1 MNSTFTFKSFVV
13 DMSSSTA
20 TDTTAPSVPA
30 SSTSPAWS
38 GSQIAFAI
46 LGARDFGAAIVG
58 GLGAKFVLGLSNQ
71 ESVRFAGICAL
82 SHSKVLL
89 SICHHLL
96 QLTLLLLPFLLLRLR
111 LHGQVV
117 RLPLPFLVL
126 ATLEP
131 PLSEDSEQ
139 SSFSDSP
146 IKNPFDLPVSV
157 PYQTYDMEH
166 P

>member
-71 ESVRFAGICAL
+71 EPELFTGRDRADTIALVNALLAFRGIR
-82 SHSKVLL
+82 V
-89 SICHHLL
+89 
-96 QLTLLLLPFLLLRLR
+96 Q
-111 LHGQVV
+111 
-117 RLPLPFLVL
+117 
-126 ATLEP
+126 E
-131 PLSEDSEQ
+131 
-139 SSFSDSP
+139 
-146 IKNPFDLPVSV
+146 
-157 PYQTYDMEH
+157 
-166 P
+166 

>member
-82 SHSKVLL
+82 SSSMGDALSTVLGVPTKISAYDPQYAYLDTADLLAGAVVGGGLFWYLGASDQALMYSAGIAGVAAGTGGKL
-89 SICHHLL
+89 STAIISY
-96 QLTLLLLPFLLLRLR
+96 LTP
-111 LHGQVV
+111 
-117 RLPLPFLVL
+117 
-126 ATLEP
+126 
-131 PLSEDSEQ
+131 
-139 SSFSDSP
+139 
-146 IKNPFDLPVSV
+146 K
-157 PYQTYDMEH
+157 
-166 P
+166 